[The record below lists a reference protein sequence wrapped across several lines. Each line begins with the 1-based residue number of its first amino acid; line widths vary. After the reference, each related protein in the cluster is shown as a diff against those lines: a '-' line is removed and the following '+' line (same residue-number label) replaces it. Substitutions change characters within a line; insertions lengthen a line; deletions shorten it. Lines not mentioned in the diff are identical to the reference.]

1 MKNKSMAKQAVA
13 MKACKMLHERGGL
26 NDHLLPV
33 ESDSE
38 SDSEDKTDGSS
49 QRKTG
54 TRKRKRLHVVG
65 V

>member
-1 MKNKSMAKQAVA
+1 MAKQAVA
-13 MKACKMLHERGGL
+13 MEACIMLHKQGGL

-38 SDSEDKTDGSS
+38 SESEDKVDGSS
-49 QRKTG
+49 QHKAG
-54 TRKRKRLHVVG
+54 TRKRKRPHVVG